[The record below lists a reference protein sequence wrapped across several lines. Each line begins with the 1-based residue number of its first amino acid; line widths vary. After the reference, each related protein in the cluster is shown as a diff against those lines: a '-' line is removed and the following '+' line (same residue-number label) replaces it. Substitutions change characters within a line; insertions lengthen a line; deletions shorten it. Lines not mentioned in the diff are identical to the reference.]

1 VRGQQGDGAVGVDDG
16 GRGRSAM
23 VKPMRE
29 G

>member
-1 VRGQQGDGAVGVDDG
+1 VRGGQGDGAVGVDDD
-16 GRGRSAM
+16 GRGQSAM